1 MQETAARGLSCNFC
15 FQVPCQGRL
24 FACAATSPDHV
35 VYWGCLCA
43 ALGGPA
49 LQETARAADAAR
61 NAIAKSAGGTFQ
73 ELQEQPAF
81 LSAGNLRQYQ
91 LEGLN
96 WLTYAWLKVRMHSLH
111 LPLPTCTESEHA

>member
-1 MQETAARGLSCNFC
+1 MCC
-15 FQVPCQGRL
+15 
-24 FACAATSPDHV
+24 
-35 VYWGCLCA
+35 GCLRVV
-43 ALGGPA
+43 LGGPA

-81 LSAGNLRQYQ
+81 LSAGRLRQYQ

-96 WLTYAWLKVRMHSLH
+96 WLTYAWLKVRRHSLH
-111 LPLPTCTESEHA
+111 LALLTCT